1 MSTKT
6 KFTAFGIDGER
17 STLKANR
24 PKTEDVTFGQAVGE
38 FLLAIILV
46 GALFLIGNLVLGLD

>member
-6 KFTAFGIDGER
+6 KFTAFGIEGER

-38 FLLAIILV
+38 VALAIVLV
-46 GALFLIGNLVLGLD
+46 GALYVICNLVLGLD